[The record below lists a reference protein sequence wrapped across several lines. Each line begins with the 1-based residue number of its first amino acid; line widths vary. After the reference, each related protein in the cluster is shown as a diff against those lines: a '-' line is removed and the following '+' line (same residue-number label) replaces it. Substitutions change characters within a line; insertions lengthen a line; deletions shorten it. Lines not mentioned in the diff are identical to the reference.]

1 MIVKRNQL
9 NLLPKSFMT
18 LDTRLKDYFKAS
30 LTIAALDNPSPE
42 ELSAVESIAA
52 IADNLNVECYTFDV
66 VSLFRAVTID
76 PEAGVSFEIPKF
88 NFEAMSDP
96 IADAIEFIR
105 AYEGKAIFI
114 LCDVHKYIDPNDQ
127 SRFDNTLVRR
137 IKTLAFELKQ
147 SHKRVVMLGQGIT
160 LPDDLHGIV
169 QELSNPLPSAIE
181 IQAAIAQTLSDL
193 ESYPD
198 WTQDLDESGLKRL
211 VRASQGLTLTEIGDL
226 LRLAVVRDRRI
237 DLNTADILNQAKM
250 YKLRKLK
257 VEFSEPPTVSVGG
270 LDLLKKWLVSR
281 TKRFQQYEN
290 NARPAPKG
298 MMLVGIAGT
307 GKSMIAK
314 AIGHQWGIPILSVD
328 FGAIYSSLVGDSEAN
343 LRRLLEVS
351 EAIAPCVLLIDEVDK
366 AMAGMQSSNDS
377 GVSQR
382 LLGKLLTWM
391 QEKKAPVFVCC
402 TANNISGLPAEFT
415 RKGRFDEIFFV
426 DLPNKDARKE
436 IILAHAQKYSG
447 IEFNCTPENLESLAI
462 LTKDFS
468 GAEIAAAVDEAISVA
483 DDNDA
488 NEIGYGDLEN
498 AIRETKPLA
507 YRNLELVTALR
518 TWASVSAR
526 PAASVDVIAP
536 NTAPASGSRKAQ
548 MMV

>member
-1 MIVKRNQL
+1 MV
-9 NLLPKSFMT
+9 
-18 LDTRLKDYFKAS
+18 LDTRLLNYFKAS

-52 IADNLNVECYTFDV
+52 IADTLNAACYTFDV
-66 VSLFRAVTID
+66 VSLFRAVTVD
-76 PEAGVSFEIPKF
+76 PQAGVSFETPKF
-88 NFEAMSDP
+88 NFDSVNDP

-105 AYEGKAIFI
+105 AYEGKAIFV
-114 LCDVHKYIDPNDQ
+114 LCDVHKYIDPSDQ

-147 SHKRVVMLGQGIT
+147 SHKRVVLLGQGIT

-169 QELSNPLPSAIE
+169 QELSNSLPNAIE
-181 IQAAIAQTLSDL
+181 IQKAIAQTLSDL

-198 WTQDLDESGLKRL
+198 WTRDLDESGLKRL
-211 VRASQGLTLTEIGDL
+211 VRASQGLTLTEIADL

-250 YKLRKLK
+250 HKLRKLK

-281 TKRFQQYEN
+281 TKRFQQYETN
-290 NARPAPKG
+290 ERPAPKG

-366 AMAGMQSSNDS
+366 AMGGMKSSNDS

-391 QEKKAPVFVCC
+391 QEKQTPVFVCC
-402 TANNISGLPAEFT
+402 TANDISGLPPEFT

-436 IILAHAQKYSG
+436 IIQAHAQKYSG
-447 IEFNCTPENLESLAI
+447 IEFNCTPENLETLASI
-462 LTKDFS
+462 TKDFS

-507 YRNLELVTALR
+507 YRNPELVTALR

-526 PAASVDVIAP
+526 PAASVDVAVS
-536 NTAPASGSRKAQ
+536 TASTASGSRKAL
-548 MMV
+548 MM